1 MAGLLRNTGIQRDK
15 CGCRNLSALCPR
27 WQADNQKQ
35 WGKLT
40 DDDLDQID
48 GDRKKL
54 AGRIREIYGIED
66 EAAEKQVKQWKKTTN
81 ISLENPK
88 PLDPRPVLA
97 ARRT

>member
-1 MAGLLRNTGIQRDK
+1 MNWDQVAGKWKQFQGQVK
-15 CGCRNLSALCPR
+15 
-27 WQADNQKQ
+27 QK

-66 EAAEKQVKQWKKTTN
+66 EAAEKQVKQWEKDNGHLSKK
-81 ISLENPK
+81 SQ
-88 PLDPRPVLA
+88 A
-97 ARRT
+97 A